1 MEVDVTPKKSV
12 CSERGNGWR
21 QNPSERRGA
30 ERVQCEGLTPKKEGD
45 ECCPENRETG
55 FRKEELITRPEV
67 TKVSLGETQVHW
79 IWHQRG
85 PLMPSKGYLTP
96 SKWGPSGEPGQGKGG
111 VEAGV

>member
-55 FRKEELITRPEV
+55 
-67 TKVSLGETQVHW
+67 SLGSGSVFVHP
-79 IWHQRG
+79 H
-85 PLMPSKGYLTP
+85 T
-96 SKWGPSGEPGQGKGG
+96 
-111 VEAGV
+111 EATTLPASH